1 MLDGFAHQGI
11 LEGSLHILDLAKEAI
26 NKALTSLPQYKVA
39 LMRFSMTFFCVML
52 LFTL

>member
-26 NKALTSLPQYKVA
+26 NKALTSLPQYKVVF
-39 LMRFSMTFFCVML
+39 MRFSDFFCVML
-52 LFTL
+52 LVTL